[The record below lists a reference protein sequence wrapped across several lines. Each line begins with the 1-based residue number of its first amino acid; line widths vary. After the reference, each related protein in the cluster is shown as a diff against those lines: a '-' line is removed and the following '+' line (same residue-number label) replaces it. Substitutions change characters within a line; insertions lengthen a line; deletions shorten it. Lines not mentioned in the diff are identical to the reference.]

1 MLRSNQLSYVAELA
15 RIILGSGAAVNPL
28 FGFFALLSIG

>member
-1 MLRSNQLSYVAELA
+1 LA